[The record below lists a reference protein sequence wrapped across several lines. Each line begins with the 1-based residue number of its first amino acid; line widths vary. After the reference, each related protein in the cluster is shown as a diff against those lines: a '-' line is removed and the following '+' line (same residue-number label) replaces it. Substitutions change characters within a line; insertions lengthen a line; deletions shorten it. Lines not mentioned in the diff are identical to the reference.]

1 MKQVDIYKEALRI
14 LERAEVN
21 TDKFGYAYWVYEI
34 YIFGALCIL
43 ICDLSRSSS
52 RVITQ
57 EVITQKVITRFKRDS
72 EVVLGKELDEGG
84 LWFTEIEEDEPK
96 ARAERIEHLK
106 KLIKLYEDGK

>member
-1 MKQVDIYKEALRI
+1 MIVKQLDIYKEAIRV

-21 TDKFGYAYWVYEI
+21 TDKLGYAYWVDET

-43 ICDLSRSSS
+43 ICDLSGSSS

-57 EVITQKVITRFKRDS
+57 EVITRFKRDS
-72 EVVLGKELDEGG
+72 EVVLGKELDEDD
-84 LWFTEIEEDEPK
+84 LWFTCINDCEPK

-106 KLIKLYEDGK
+106 NLIKLYEDGK